1 MALINVKNKITPC
14 WVLDGS
20 KHPMKRNTYLDQL
33 KRRQGS
39 ENSLNAF
46 CERGKNAPIEVS
58 AEERLDA
65 LKRAKPCLVLAPMFS
80 VA

>member
-1 MALINVKNKITPC
+1 MLKNKITQC
-14 WVLDGS
+14 CAFDGS
-20 KHPMKRNTYLDQL
+20 KHPMKRNTHLDRL
-33 KRRQGS
+33 KRRQNA